1 MRPRYLVARVD
12 KKRLAPENV
21 SSRAFRDTRDYA
33 YSSSSLP
40 SSSLWQTYLI
50 SIGLVGKKEERT
62 LGFTFVVPHVERTAL
77 AVLQM
82 NHADAGPIS

>member
-1 MRPRYLVARVD
+1 MRPRYLVTRVD
-12 KKRLAPENV
+12 KKRLVPKNV

-40 SSSLWQTYLI
+40 SSSLLQTYLI
-50 SIGLVGKKEERT
+50 SLDLVGEKKERR
-62 LGFTFVVPHVERTAL
+62 LGFTFVVPPVEHTAL